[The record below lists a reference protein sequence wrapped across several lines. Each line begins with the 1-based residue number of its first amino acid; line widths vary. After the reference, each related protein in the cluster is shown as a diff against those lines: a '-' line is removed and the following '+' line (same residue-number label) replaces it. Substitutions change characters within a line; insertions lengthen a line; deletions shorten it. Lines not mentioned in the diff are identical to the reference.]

1 VDTASHSSS
10 PLFWPGAARYA
21 ELEARVQAALRPTLT
36 EPEFNALA
44 LEIHAFQREH
54 NVPYARWC
62 ATQPPPVSWREI
74 PAVPQAMF
82 KRYRL
87 ACFPSDVTKTIFR
100 TSGTTGET
108 RGEHHFLNTDL
119 YQGSVLAGW
128 NQLALPN
135 IRPLIFAPKS
145 ADAPH
150 SSLARMFQFLA
161 DRSPRPPVW
170 CCQPDGRLDTAVLE
184 RWFTGEHANEP
195 VALLGTALAFLN
207 FFEWLP
213 IPRFP
218 LAPGSFALETGGFKG
233 SGRDI
238 PKADLY
244 AMFQDRLAHAPDD
257 VWNEYGMCELS
268 SQFYTHG
275 LGRPHT
281 AGPWLRA
288 FVVSPETGAEVAI
301 GDTGILRL
309 FDLANLGSTLA
320 LQTADL
326 AIRRETGFELLGRN
340 PTALPRGCSR
350 MADEAMRRSAAPVAQ
365 PPPEFPPPLESGLKG
380 RRPLAGGFSPRN
392 QAPDDVR
399 PEGGAG
405 NAPRHSSGSAA
416 PTLSTAERAAALA
429 KAASDFA
436 FLGPI
441 TADSLL
447 DLIRAELGHADIL
460 DRFVPHGAHR
470 TRALAPATIL
480 HILSGNTPAAALQT
494 LLRGL
499 LLGSHNLC
507 KVPSAGL
514 PEVEA
519 FLANL
524 PPALRACVET
534 NTVLPDEWLDRADAL
549 LVFGSDETI
558 AHFRSL
564 VRPGQIFVPHGHRLS
579 LGIIFRDPDFTSI
592 PGAAE
597 DVSLFDQ
604 QGCLS
609 PHVFYLHESA
619 GCTVSEYAVRLAAAM
634 DRYEGHT
641 PRAALIVSEANSI
654 RALREDVGFRAA
666 NGEPITLHASS
677 SGTSW
682 TVIADHTPGF
692 PSTPLNRVIYVK
704 PLPHHP
710 AEAFAPIREHLSTC
724 AVWPLEEAHVHTAAQ
739 FGATRVCRIG
749 AMQHPA
755 LTWHQ
760 DGQAVLAP
768 LVRWIDW
775 EG

>member
-1 VDTASHSSS
+1 MDTAAHHSSVS
-10 PLFWPGAARYA
+10 WPGVARYA
-21 ELEARVQAALRPTLT
+21 ELETRVQAVLRPALT

-54 NVPYARWC
+54 NEPYARWC
-62 ATQPPPVSWREI
+62 ATQPPPKTWREI

-82 KRYRL
+82 KHYRL
-87 ACFPSDVTKTIFR
+87 ACFPPAATQTVFR

-108 RGEHHFLNTDL
+108 RGEHHLLNTDL
-119 YQGSVLAGW
+119 YQASVLAGW
-128 NQLALPN
+128 NQLALPDL
-135 IRPLIFAPKS
+135 RPLILAPKS
-145 ADAPH
+145 AEAPH

-161 DRSPRPPVW
+161 DRASRPAVW
-170 CCQPDGRLDTAVLE
+170 CCQPDGQLDTAVLE
-184 RWFTGEHANEP
+184 QWLAGEHAHEP

-213 IPRFP
+213 VPRHT

-244 AMFQDRLAHAPDD
+244 AMFQDRLGLAPND

-268 SQFYTHG
+268 SQFYTRG
-275 LGRPHT
+275 LGHPHT

-288 FVVSPETGAEVAI
+288 LVISPETGDEVSI
-301 GDTGILRL
+301 GETGILRL

-326 AIRRETGFELLGRN
+326 AIRHETGFELLGRN

-350 MADEAMRRSAAPVAQ
+350 MADETMRRPQVPANPVQLAAHFFQSAT
-365 PPPEFPPPLESGLKG
+365 
-380 RRPLAGGFSPRN
+380 
-392 QAPDDVR
+392 
-399 PEGGAG
+399 
-405 NAPRHSSGSAA
+405 
-416 PTLSTAERAAALA
+416 PTLSTPERAQALA
-429 KAASDFA
+429 QAASGFP
-436 FLGPI
+436 FLGPV

-447 DLIRAELGHADIL
+447 ALIRAEFGHAEIL
-460 DRFVPHGAHR
+460 DHFVPRGTHR
-470 TRALAPATIL
+470 TRALAPATLL

-507 KVPSAGL
+507 KLPSAGL
-514 PEVEA
+514 PEVDD
-519 FLANL
+519 FLAKL
-524 PPALRACVET
+524 PAELHTRVET
-534 NTVLPDEWLDRADAL
+534 NTVLPDEWLDRADAV
-549 LVFGSDETI
+549 LVFGSDETV
-558 AHFRSL
+558 AHFRNL
-564 VRPGQIFVPHGHRLS
+564 VRPNQIFIPHGHRLS
-579 LGIIFRDPDFTSI
+579 LGIVFHDPDFASV

-609 PHVFYLHESA
+609 PHVFYLHENA
-619 GCTVSEYAVRLAAAM
+619 GCTVPEYARRLAVAM
-634 DRYEGHT
+634 DRYEAHT
-641 PRAALIVSEANSI
+641 PRATLTVSEANGI
-654 RALREDVGFRAA
+654 RALREDLAFRAA
-666 NGEPITLHASS
+666 NGEPIELHASS
-677 SGTSW
+677 NGTAW

-692 PSTPLNRVIYVK
+692 PTTPLNRVIYVK
-704 PLPHHP
+704 PLPANP
-710 AEAFAPIREHLSTC
+710 AEAFTPIREHFSTC
-724 AVWPLEEAHVHTAAQ
+724 AVWPLEEAHVHAAAKL
-739 FGATRVCRIG
+739 GATRICRIG
-749 AMQHPA
+749 AMQRPA

-768 LVRWIDW
+768 LIRWVDW